1 MLRSSCSLLFSVISA
16 TLGASSAL
24 NCRVICS
31 HRCLVRVDPASASFA
46 CWPKAQEHLRFT
58 LRIIHRLALRTKL
71 LSSHSLF
78 IKGTEFRTVA
88 QADSSGQW
96 VGVDF
101 CRKPSKMEICR
112 VSMLAAWPGTVRL
125 LIHTASLP
133 REKEVKKIY
142 HDTHSC

>member
-1 MLRSSCSLLFSVISA
+1 MISA

-58 LRIIHRLALRTKL
+58 LRIIHCLALRTKL

-101 CRKPSKMEICR
+101 CKKPSKMEICR